1 MSNVKNVDFST
12 LNPEQKEAVEHFG
25 GPLLLL
31 AGAGSGKTR
40 VITYRIAKLLDRG
53 ISPKHIL
60 AVSFTNKAAT
70 EMRERVGQLV
80 GEKVSKKIY
89 LSTFHSLG
97 AEILRS
103 HIDVLGYRR
112 PFTILDYADQ
122 LGVVKS
128 IMKEK
133 NIDSSSVDAKAVL
146 SMISKA
152 KMEFKQPIAIPS
164 MKFNTLMPFAQRV
177 FSTYQANLKSLNATD
192 FDDLICLPIRIF
204 EKDEDVRRKYAD
216 SFQYVMVDEYQDT
229 NATQL
234 AFIRAIVAEHQNLV
248 VVGDDDQSIYAFRGA
263 VSGNILEFEY
273 EFENTRTIKLEQNYR
288 STNMILNA
296 ANQLILNNDYRKEK
310 NLWSDKGDGE
320 KVRVISA
327 HDEHEE
333 AEFVIAECEKIH
345 SNLEIPYQDM
355 AILYRVN
362 PQSRLFEDVCV
373 RYNVPF
379 TVVGSQEFYDRKEV
393 KDAIAM
399 LRVCMNP
406 LDEVGLRR
414 IVNVPPRGV
423 GPTTLGKIS
432 AFAEENGVSFFH
444 ALRGFGSG
452 KVGDLGHAAKTKIS
466 RFLQTMETY
475 RLKFESPEIPL
486 ADLARS
492 LFNELYFLE
501 YLRSSELSDYMANRR
516 IQNVEEFLKSLGEVH
531 GTSAKSLEDFLVKV
545 ALDRSTEDDKLGGG
559 LKMMTVHAS
568 KGLEFRVV
576 FLVGWEE
583 GYVPHQRS
591 IAEGEAA
598 IQEERRLGYVAI
610 TRAKEHLGIT
620 WCRHR
625 QKFGQ
630 EMSREPSRFLDELPL
645 DSCDFTNAEETA
657 SLVKKKAERNVR
669 NLDALRAAIF
679 D

>member
-1 MSNVKNVDFST
+1 MNTIDFST
-12 LNPEQKEAVEHFG
+12 LNPEQKQAVDHFG

-40 VITYRIAKLLDRG
+40 VITYRIARLLDRG
-53 ISPKHIL
+53 VSPHHIL

-70 EMRERVGQLV
+70 EMRDRVGDLV
-80 GEKVSKKIY
+80 GKEVSKHIY

-97 AEILRS
+97 AEILRA

-122 LGVVKS
+122 LGVVKA

-133 NIDSSSVDAKAVL
+133 NIDASSVDAKAIL

-164 MKFNTLMPFAQRV
+164 MKFNVLMPFAQRV
-177 FSTYQANLKSLNATD
+177 FNTYQANLKSLNATD
-192 FDDLICLPIRIF
+192 FDDLICLPIEIF
-204 EKDEDVRRKYAD
+204 EKSEEVRKKYAEK
-216 SFQYVMVDEYQDT
+216 FQYVMVDEYQDT

-234 AFIRAIVAEHQNLV
+234 SFIRHIVAEHQNLV

-263 VSGNILEFEY
+263 VSGNILQFEY
-273 EFENTRTIKLEQNYR
+273 EFDNTKTVKLEQNYR
-288 STNMILNA
+288 STNAILNT
-296 ANQLILNNDYRKEK
+296 ANTLISNNDHRKEK

-320 KVRVISA
+320 TVRVVA
-327 HDEHEE
+327 APDEHQE
-333 AEFVIAECEKIH
+333 AEFVVAEAERIH
-345 SNLEIPYQDM
+345 ANLEIPYTDM
-355 AILYRVN
+355 AVLYRVN
-362 PQSRLFEDVCV
+362 PQSRLFEEACL

-399 LRVCMNP
+399 LRVCLNP
-406 LDEVGLRR
+406 NDEVGLRR

-432 AFAEENGVSFFH
+432 DYAEKHSISFYQS
-444 ALRGFGSG
+444 LKGFGNGTLGS
-452 KVGDLGHAAKTKIS
+452 LGHAAQIKIS
-466 RFLQTMETY
+466 RFLQTLKTY
-475 RLKFESPEIPL
+475 GEKFKQSDLPL
-486 ADLARS
+486 YQLAKD
-492 LFNELYFLE
+492 LFNELHFLE

-516 IQNVEEFLKSLGEVH
+516 LKNVDEFLFSLGELKA
-531 GTSAKSLEDFLVKV
+531 SSEKSLEDFLIRV
-545 ALDRSTEDDKLGGG
+545 ALDRSAEDDNLGGG

-591 IAEGEAA
+591 ISEGEAA

-610 TRAKEHLGIT
+610 TRAKEHLTIT
-620 WCRHR
+620 WCQTR

-630 EMSREPSRFLDELPL
+630 EMDREQSRFLDEFPIE
-645 DSCDFTNAEETA
+645 SCTYTNAEQTE
-657 SLVKKKAERNVR
+657 SLVKKKEERNVR
-669 NLDALRAAIF
+669 NLAALKAAIF

>member
-1 MSNVKNVDFST
+1 MDILDKVDFST

-40 VITYRIAKLLDRG
+40 VITYRIAKLLQRG
-53 ISPKHIL
+53 IQPKNIL

-80 GEKVSKKIY
+80 GEKRSKKIY

-133 NIDSSSVDAKAVL
+133 NIDSSTVDAKAVL

-164 MKFNTLMPFAQRV
+164 LKFNPLMPFAQRV
-177 FSTYQANLKSLNATD
+177 FNTYQGNLKSLNATD
-192 FDDLICLPIRIF
+192 FDDLICLPIEIF
-204 EKDEDVRRKYAD
+204 DKDEEVRQKYAQT
-216 SFQYVMVDEYQDT
+216 FQYVMVDEYQDT

-234 AFIRAIVAEHQNLV
+234 SFIRHIVAEHQNLV

-263 VSGNILEFEY
+263 VSGNILEFEH
-273 EFENTRTIKLEQNYR
+273 EFDNTKTVKLEQNYR
-288 STNMILNA
+288 STNTILNS
-296 ANQLILNNDYRKEK
+296 ANTLILNNDYRKEK

-345 SNLEIPYQDM
+345 ANLDIPYNEM

-362 PQSRLFEDVCV
+362 PQSRLFEDVCL
-373 RYNVPF
+373 RYNLPF

-399 LRVCMNP
+399 LRVCLNP

-414 IVNVPPRGV
+414 IVNVPPRGI
-423 GPTTLGKIS
+423 GPTTLAKIS
-432 AFAEENGVSFFH
+432 DHAEKHSISFFQS
-444 ALRGFGSG
+444 LKGFGSG
-452 KVGDLGHAAKTKIS
+452 EIGALGHAAQTKIG
-466 RFLQTMETY
+466 RFLQTLKVY
-475 RLKFESPEIPL
+475 KGKFESSALPL
-486 ADLARS
+486 HDLARD

-516 IQNVEEFLKSLGEVH
+516 LQNVDEFLSSLGEVKAS
-531 GTSAKSLEDFLVKV
+531 SAKSLEDFLLRV
-545 ALDRSTEDDKLGGG
+545 ALDRSTQKDDEDGG

-568 KGLEFRVV
+568 KGLEFKVV

-583 GYVPHQRS
+583 GYFPHQRS
-591 IAEGEAA
+591 ISEGEAA

-630 EMSREPSRFLDELPL
+630 EMSREPSRFLEELPL
-645 DSCDFTNAEETA
+645 ESCDFTNAEETA
-657 SLVKKKAERNVR
+657 SLVKKKEERNKR
-669 NLDALRAAIF
+669 NLEALRSAIF